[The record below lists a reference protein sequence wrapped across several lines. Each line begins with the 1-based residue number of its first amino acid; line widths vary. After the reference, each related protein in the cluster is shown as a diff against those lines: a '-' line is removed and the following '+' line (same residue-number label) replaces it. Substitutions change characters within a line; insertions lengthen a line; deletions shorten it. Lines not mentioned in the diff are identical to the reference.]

1 MSFED
6 SHFCL
11 QTLNTKRV
19 IFSKSPRKNR
29 FISRALSLSL
39 SLSLV
44 IRTYQKVL
52 LLPLRDDVKSRA
64 VYVLVSLSFSF
75 ALPRSLLLVAIG
87 SRRER
92 ITREWNS
99 SPPDWR
105 IRSFFI
111 WKMRIR
117 WVCKN
122 ANRVDA
128 SVLTRRFASV
138 FLSRAKRRKRRKPT
152 LSRRVERRSL
162 SLSWMRT
169 VLKFCPKNS
178 PLTPPFV

>member
-1 MSFED
+1 MSSNPKYKTCDFFQKSEKKPLYFE
-6 SHFCL
+6 SAF
-11 QTLNTKRV
+11 
-19 IFSKSPRKNR
+19 
-29 FISRALSLSL
+29 SL

-117 WVCKN
+117 WVCKP
-122 ANRVDA
+122 RRCIGFDA
-128 SVLTRRFASV
+128 AFCLRLSVAREEKKTKKTDSLAE
-138 FLSRAKRRKRRKPT
+138 SRA
-152 LSRRVERRSL
+152 SL
-162 SLSWMRT
+162 SLS
-169 VLKFCPKNS
+169 LLDANGFKILP
-178 PLTPPFV
+178 